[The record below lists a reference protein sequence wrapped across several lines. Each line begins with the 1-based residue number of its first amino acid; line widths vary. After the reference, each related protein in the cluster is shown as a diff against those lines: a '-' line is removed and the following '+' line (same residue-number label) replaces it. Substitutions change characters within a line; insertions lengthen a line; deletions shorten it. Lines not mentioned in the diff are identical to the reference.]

1 MSLVIV
7 GSLAFDTIETPET
20 RKEKIIGGS
29 CAYSVLAASY
39 FTDPK
44 IVAVVGTDFPSDIIE
59 LFQSRGVD
67 TRGLTIEKG
76 KTFHWEGRYGHDPNQ
91 RTTIKTELNVFQDF
105 KPELL
110 PDYRKADIVFLGN
123 IDPDIQE
130 DIRLQLVCPKL
141 IAMDT
146 INLWINIKRDALLK
160 VLRDVDMFFANDEEV
175 KMLTGENN
183 LITAGKKL
191 LELGPSHMIVKKGE
205 HGALLLNED
214 FVFGTLAFPCENVVD
229 PTGAGDSFGGGFLGY
244 LDKVQSF
251 DEKHLRRAAVYGSVM
266 ASFTIEKF
274 GIEGIK
280 SLTLEQIEQRYSEFN
295 KLVSF

>member
-44 IVAVVGTDFPSDIIE
+44 IVAVVGSDFPSGVID

-67 TRGLTIEKG
+67 TRGLTIKTG
-76 KTFHWEGRYGHDPNQ
+76 KTFHWEGRYGLDPNQ

-105 KPELL
+105 KPELP
-110 PDYRKADIVFLGN
+110 PDYRRADIVFLGN

-130 DIRLQLVCPKL
+130 DIRLQLDSPKL
-141 IAMDT
+141 VAMDT

-160 VLRDVDMFFANDEEV
+160 VLKNVDMFFANDEEV
-175 KMLTGENN
+175 KMLAGENN

-191 LELGPSHMIVKKGE
+191 LELGPSYMIIKKGE
-205 HGALLLNED
+205 HGALLLRED
-214 FVFGTLAFPCENVVD
+214 FIFGTLAFPCENVVD

-244 LDKVQSF
+244 LDKVQCF
-251 DEKHLRRAAVYGSVM
+251 DTKHLRRAAVYGSVM

-274 GIEGIK
+274 GIEGLK
-280 SLTLEQIEQRYSEFN
+280 SLTLEQIEERYSEFN